1 MSHNEKVAIGVFGYI
16 GNVFLAVASM
26 SLKEMNELMALILKV
41 FTLISTIVITIY
53 WLLKTLKDFKK
64 QNDDQKDSTKY

>member
-1 MSHNEKVAIGVFGYI
+1 VSHNEKVAIGVFGYI

>member
-64 QNDDQKDSTKY
+64 QNDDQKDTTKH